1 MARIIDFPNQA
12 SALRPVT
19 LSEFVGQRRAVDIL
33 ASAITAA
40 KRRMEPLDH
49 VLLQGPPGLGKT
61 SLAAIIAA
69 DMCGRFRQLS
79 GPMLQRAVDMAALL
93 ASIEENDIVFIDEIH
108 RAHPA
113 ALEMTYTAMEDFRL
127 DMTVGTGLQTRSVSL
142 PVPRFTLI
150 GATTRAGQ
158 LPRPMRERFGLNLT
172 LELYDEEDMI
182 EILLRSARLLA
193 LDMERDVARLCA
205 ARCRGTPR
213 VANALLRRLR
223 DMADNT
229 GRTAV
234 DRNLAIACFELLG
247 LDDKGLEARERAY
260 LDCLANRFRGGPA
273 GIEALAAALGIE
285 AATIEEDIEPW
296 LIHAGFVER
305 TARGRVLGG
314 LATTR
319 TDARKHHTRDLFA
332 EAP

>member
-1 MARIIDFPNQA
+1 MTRIIDFPNQN
-12 SALRPVT
+12 SALRPIT
-19 LSEFVGQRRAVDIL
+19 LAEFIGQKRAVDIL
-33 ASAITAA
+33 ASAVTAA
-40 KRRMEPLDH
+40 RRRMEPLDH

-69 DMCGRFRQLS
+69 DMRGRFRQLS
-79 GPMLQRAVDMAALL
+79 GPMLQRAVDMAAIL
-93 ASIEENDIVFIDEIH
+93 ASVEENDVVFIDEIH

-142 PVPRFTLI
+142 PLPRFTLI

-172 LELYDEEDMI
+172 LELYGEAEMI
-182 EILLRSARLLA
+182 EILLRSSRLLA
-193 LDMERDVARLCA
+193 LDMDRDVARLCA

-229 GRTAV
+229 GRTTV
-234 DRNLAIACFELLG
+234 DRNLAIACFDLLG

-260 LDCLANRFRGGPA
+260 LACLAKRFRGGPV

-285 AATIEEDIEPW
+285 TTTIEEDIEPW
-296 LIHAGFVER
+296 LVHAGFVER
-305 TARGRVLGG
+305 TARGRILGP
-314 LATTR
+314 LAGANS
-319 TDARKHHTRDLFA
+319 DVDLFA
-332 EAP
+332 ETP

>member
-1 MARIIDFPNQA
+1 MTRIIDFPNQN
-12 SALRPVT
+12 SALRPIT
-19 LSEFVGQRRAVDIL
+19 LAEFIGQKKAVDIL
-33 ASAITAA
+33 TTAVTAA
-40 KRRMEPLDH
+40 RRRMEPLDH
-49 VLLQGPPGLGKT
+49 VLMQGSPGLGKT

-69 DMCGRFRQLS
+69 DMGGRFRQLS
-79 GPMLQRAVDMAALL
+79 GPMLQRAVDMAATL
-93 ASIEENDIVFIDEIH
+93 ASVEENEVVFIDEIH

-127 DMTVGTGLQTRSVSL
+127 DMTIGTGLQTRSVSL
-142 PVPRFTLI
+142 PLPRFTLI

-172 LELYDEEDMI
+172 LELYGEEDMI

-193 LDMERDVARLCA
+193 LEMERDVARLCA
-205 ARCRGTPR
+205 GRCRGTPR

-229 GRTAV
+229 GRTTV
-234 DRNLAIACFELLG
+234 DRSLAIACFELLG

-260 LDCLANRFRGGPA
+260 LACLAKRFRGGPV

-285 AATIEEDIEPW
+285 TTTIEEDIEPW
-296 LIHAGFVER
+296 LVHAGFVER
-305 TARGRVLGG
+305 TARGRILGPQADVTYDDRNRNG
-314 LATTR
+314 
-319 TDARKHHTRDLFA
+319 DLFA
-332 EAP
+332 ETP

>member
-1 MARIIDFPNQA
+1 MTRIIDFPNQN
-12 SALRPVT
+12 SALRPIT
-19 LSEFVGQRRAVDIL
+19 LAEFIGQKRAVDIL
-33 ASAITAA
+33 ASAVTAA
-40 KRRMEPLDH
+40 RRRMAPLDH

-69 DMCGRFRQLS
+69 DMGGRFRQMS

-142 PVPRFTLI
+142 PLPRFTLI

-172 LELYDEEDMI
+172 LELYGEAEMI
-182 EILLRSARLLA
+182 EILLRSSRLLA
-193 LDMERDVARLCA
+193 LDMDQDVARLCA

-229 GRTAV
+229 GRTTV
-234 DRNLAIACFELLG
+234 DRNLAIACFDLLG

-260 LDCLANRFRGGPA
+260 LACLAKRFRGGPV

-285 AATIEEDIEPW
+285 TTTIEEDIEPW
-296 LIHAGFVER
+296 LVHAGFVER
-305 TARGRVLGG
+305 TARGRILGP
-314 LATTR
+314 LAGANS
-319 TDARKHHTRDLFA
+319 DVDLFA
-332 EAP
+332 ETP